1 MLVIK
6 TSGLAAGIEAAVT
19 SDVDKTC
26 QILRLGIPG
35 GVRYN
40 YVLAY

>member
-6 TSGLAAGIEAAVT
+6 TSGLAAGKEVAVT
-19 SDVDKTC
+19 GDVDKTC

-35 GVRYN
+35 GARYN
-40 YVLAY
+40 YVHAY